1 MTTLA
6 LPSELDA
13 LVLRD
18 EPLARQTALGVG
30 GRADLFFEP
39 ADEASLVAFV
49 AALGGALPVLWMGTG
64 TRLLVRDGGWR
75 GAVITTRRALG
86 RLERSGDDEV
96 VCGAGVACTRLAG
109 QCLAWGLGTGA
120 FFGALPGTLGGA
132 LELNA
137 GALGGEVWRHVIA
150 VLTIDRFGRRHERPA
165 SDFEVGYRFVAGRPG
180 EGFLGVRL
188 RITPGA
194 TDERAGRALAS
205 PEPPGVAAFTDPP
218 GRRAARL
225 IDHAGL
231 AGACVGG
238 AGLAAEPPNT
248 LTLAPSARA
257 TDLERLLEHVRENV
271 QRVHGVALATELRV
285 VGEPLGAAPRACPT
299 PVRPVGTSER
309 GPGRPVGPEE
319 GGETE
324 RALAALHITRYRPA
338 TASAADPGPLQ
349 RGAYLCSRQL
359 GCPANLAL
367 ATQLHN
373 YLTANGWAL
382 RDAEAADCIVLVA
395 CIILVD
401 YRRDVQQAVD
411 WLARRYPGKRIY
423 VTGCFAPEDRITAPN
438 VVFIGMLQK
447 HEFDRWFEPT
457 VPLRD
462 VSQVSTAE
470 ADREIVTLERRAAY
484 DRPYNVLVATGCL
497 RHCHY
502 CVEPRLFP
510 SVTSVPL
517 DEVVSACREGLRK
530 GYSNVLIGAADIA
543 SYGHDLGLD
552 LTDLFRALFS
562 EVFAARPDVGVGFKA
577 LEPAGFLRHFE
588 ALRPFFSSHRIDWI
602 YLPLESGSDRVLRS
616 MNRRYRV
623 DDVLAVVRELREIAP
638 ALRIETDF
646 VIAYPTET
654 PDDFAASLALLEH
667 FDNRNLV
674 PFERHELTRAFALRD
689 GFDAAERARR
699 LDAAAAVA
707 LRQARL
713 WRFYY
718 AADAAERSGDP
729 MAEVPQDRT
738 PRSVYLYNREP
749 GCPIN
754 QSLTNR
760 FSNYARANGWP
771 LVDDPEAADA
781 VVIVSC
787 SSLPTMR
794 EGVVTLVRDL
804 ARRLPSKPVVVTCC
818 YMPDDT
824 VDAPNVTYVPLSQS
838 ERFDD
843 VFAPTVRFLDVPSGA
858 TPETDREVQ
867 ALQATHDADSVF
879 NRQYTVMVAVG
890 CLNRCAFCSGKSMF
904 PTVQSVPTADVVAE
918 CLTGVRKGYTHL
930 VLGASDIASYG
941 HDLGCD
947 VTNLFAALFS
957 EVLADRP
964 HLGVGLK
971 GIEPSGFLRYYER
984 LKPFFASGR
993 ITWIDMPIQS
1003 GSDRVLRSMNRRYRV
1018 ADVLRVVSELRQLVP
1033 GIRIN
1038 TDVIFCYPTET
1049 DDDFT
1054 ASLTMFD
1061 HFDNVQMLAFQ
1072 RHPETPSYALT
1083 DVFDAAEGERRR
1095 HVVAEALKTRSQE
1108 FQGVWTKPAEPAPVV
1123 ETPPAP
1129 SEPAPSEPA
1138 PSEPAPGYLRIRFA
1152 SAARAD
1158 VTFDFTVALRRQGA
1172 HFCRTV
1178 GPYVVETGV
1187 DAPSRGA
1194 LPLLRVLGA
1203 AMKHLADRPPSA
1215 DNLARWSAALD
1226 QLLER
1231 TELGRLYRCTVTF
1244 VPHAPRSP
1252 EPGA

>member
-1 MTTLA
+1 MTA
-6 LPSELDA
+6 PPLPPEFDG
-13 LVLRD
+13 LVRRD
-18 EPLARQTALGVG
+18 EPLARHAALGVG
-30 GRADLFFEP
+30 GPADLFFEP

-49 AALGGALPVLWMGTG
+49 AALGGALPILWMGTG
-64 TRLLVRDGGWR
+64 SRLLVRDGGWR
-75 GAVITTRRALG
+75 GAAITTRRALL
-86 RLERSGDDEV
+86 RLDRTADDEV
-96 VCGAGVACTRLAG
+96 VCGAGVACGRLAE
-109 QCLAWGLGTGA
+109 QCLAWGLGPGA
-120 FFGALPGTLGGA
+120 FFGALPGSLGGA

-137 GALGGEVWRHVIA
+137 GALGGEVWRHVIT
-150 VLTIDRFGRRHERPA
+150 VLTLDRFGNRHEHPA
-165 SDFEVGYRFVAGRPG
+165 RDFEVGYRFVVGPPG
-180 EGFLGVRL
+180 EGFLGARL
-188 RITPGA
+188 RIAPGA
-194 TDERAGRALAS
+194 ADARAGRALAS
-205 PEPPGVAAFTDPP
+205 GEPPGVAVFTDPP

-225 IDHAGL
+225 INDAGL
-231 AGACVGG
+231 AGARVDS
-238 AGLAAEPPNT
+238 AELAVEPPNT
-248 LTLAPSARA
+248 LALAPTTLAA
-257 TDLERLLEHVRENV
+257 DIERLLGHVRENV
-271 QRVHGVALATELRV
+271 RLVHGVALAAELRV
-285 VGEPLGAAPRACPT
+285 VGEPPGTARSPRPAPGSPA
-299 PVRPVGTSER
+299 ER
-309 GPGRPVGPEE
+309 SAQSRGRPVGPVE
-319 GGETE
+319 GGETQ
-324 RALAALHITRYRPA
+324 RTLAALHLTEYRPA
-338 TASAADPGPLQ
+338 TAPVADPGPTH

-382 RDAEAADCIVLVA
+382 SDAEAADCIVLVA

-411 WLARRYPGKRIY
+411 FLARRFPAKRIY

-457 VPLRD
+457 VLLRD
-462 VSQVSTAE
+462 VSPVSTDS
-470 ADREIVTLERRAAY
+470 ADRELVTLSRRAAY
-484 DRPYNVLVATGCL
+484 DRPCNVLVATGCL

-502 CVEPRLFP
+502 CVEPLLFP

-543 SYGHDLGLD
+543 SYGYDLGLD
-552 LTDLFRALFS
+552 VTDLFRALFS
-562 EVFAARPDVGVGFKA
+562 DVFASRPDVGVGFKA
-577 LEPAGFLRHFE
+577 LEPAGFLRHFD
-588 ALRPFFSSHRIDWI
+588 ALRPFFASHRIDWI

-623 DDVLAVVRELREIAP
+623 DEVLAVVRELREIAP

-674 PFERHELTRAFALRD
+674 PFERQPGTRAFALPD

-699 LDAAAAVA
+699 LDVAKTIA
-707 LRQARL
+707 LRQARI
-713 WRFYY
+713 WRFYF
-718 AADAAERSGDP
+718 AGEADERSSDP
-729 MAEVPQDRT
+729 MAEVPVPLP

-771 LVDDPEAADA
+771 LVEEPEAAEA

-794 EGVVTLVRDL
+794 QGVVSLVRDL
-804 ARRLPSKPVVVTCC
+804 ACRMPSTPVVVTCC
-818 YMPDDT
+818 FMPDDT
-824 VDAPNVTYVPLSQS
+824 VDVPNVRYVPLSRS
-838 ERFDD
+838 ELFDD
-843 VFAPTVRFLDVPSGA
+843 VFHPRVHFRDVPSGA

-867 ALQATHDADSVF
+867 ALQAAHDADSVF

-890 CLNRCAFCSGKSMF
+890 CLNRCSFCSGKSMF
-904 PTVQSVPTADVVAE
+904 PTVQSVPTADIVAE

-947 VTNLFAALFS
+947 VTDLFAALFS
-957 EVLADRP
+957 EVLKERP
-964 HLGVGLK
+964 HLGIGLK
-971 GIEPSGFLRYYER
+971 GLEPSGFLRYYDR
-984 LKPFFASGR
+984 LKPYFASGR

-1018 ADVLRVVSELRQLVP
+1018 ADVLRVVGELRQLVP

-1049 DDDFT
+1049 DEDFA
-1054 ASLTMFD
+1054 ASMTVFD

-1072 RHPETPSYALT
+1072 RHPETPSYALA
-1083 DVFDAAEGERRR
+1083 DVFDAAEGERRHR
-1095 HVVAEALKTRSQE
+1095 VVAEALKTRSQL
-1108 FQGVWTKPAEPAPVV
+1108 FQGVWTKPPEPPPQTEA
-1123 ETPPAP
+1123 PPAP
-1129 SEPAPSEPA
+1129 IEAEP
-1138 PSEPAPGYLRIRFA
+1138 GHLRIRFA

-1158 VTFDFTVALRRQGA
+1158 VTFDFTVALVRLDA

-1187 DAPSRGA
+1187 DTPARGA

-1203 AMKHLADRPPSA
+1203 TMRRLAAHPPSGQSH
-1215 DNLARWSAALD
+1215 ARWSATLD
-1226 QLLER
+1226 ELLAR
-1231 TELGRLYRCTVTF
+1231 TDLDHLYRCTVTF
-1244 VPHAPRSP
+1244 VPHANRPP
-1252 EPGA
+1252 EPRG